1 MVFVLIADANKLMLS
16 VSPVELSLVI
26 LQLSAKNASMIE
38 LSQKMDSLVT
48 VLWELLR
55 KMKFVSLVVKA
66 VRSVLQLM
74 YAHFAHFQQILK
86 LMDRAL
92 VLLPTS
98 LLNKPTNCCA

>member
-66 VRSVLQLM
+66 VRSVAQPLSAKD
-74 YAHFAHFQQILK
+74 AHFPRIIKQ
-86 LMDRAL
+86 MGPAL
-92 VLLPTS
+92 APQPIMS
-98 LLNKPTNCCA
+98 LNKPTNYCV